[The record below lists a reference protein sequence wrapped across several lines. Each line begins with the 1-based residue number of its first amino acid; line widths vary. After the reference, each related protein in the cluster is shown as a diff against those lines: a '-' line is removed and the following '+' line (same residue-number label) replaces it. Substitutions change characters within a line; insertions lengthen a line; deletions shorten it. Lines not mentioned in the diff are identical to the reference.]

1 MSAHT
6 PKVSPVGPDL
16 SPFEN
21 HGGRP
26 TRSGDILGF
35 KDRRYDKVLER
46 TVTITAI
53 RSRVCPRHKPQTTAY
68 QEKVTNQWLTSPST
82 A

>member
-35 KDRRYDKVLER
+35 KDRRYDRVLER
-46 TVTITAI
+46 IVTVTAI
-53 RSRVCPRHKPQTTAY
+53 GAESILDTSHRPQLIRR
-68 QEKVTNQWLTSPST
+68 K
-82 A
+82 